1 MNCTDNTN
9 LQNFKSNNSKRSIFN
24 LFCRYNNQL
33 TVMRRDLRTC
43 KSKIAE
49 QQKQILEYTSR
60 MDEYDK
66 KNEETSRKFST
77 LLQELNKCKT
87 ELQYWRSKTPALL
100 PLCNNCGQVGF
111 IPTPT
116 EELQTLNKE
125 APSDGNNK
133 KNLFLWFS
141 FFSPK

>member
-1 MNCTDNTN
+1 
-9 LQNFKSNNSKRSIFN
+9 
-24 LFCRYNNQL
+24 
-33 TVMRRDLRTC
+33 MRRDLRTC

-49 QQKQILEYTSR
+49 QQKQILEYATR

-87 ELQYWRSKTPALL
+87 ELQYWRSKTPAI
-100 PLCNNCGQVGF
+100 PPVCNNCGHVSF

-116 EELQTLNKE
+116 EDLQALTNQDV
-125 APSDGNNK
+125 PSDGESK
-133 KNLFLWFS
+133 QKLFPYLFYMEVNCVIGCLS
-141 FFSPK
+141 IYLFFQ

>member
-1 MNCTDNTN
+1 
-9 LQNFKSNNSKRSIFN
+9 
-24 LFCRYNNQL
+24 
-33 TVMRRDLRTC
+33 MRRDLRTC

-49 QQKQILEYTSR
+49 QQKQILEYATR

-87 ELQYWRSKTPALL
+87 ELQYWRSKTPAIT
-100 PLCNNCGQVGF
+100 PMCNNCGHISF

-116 EELQTLNKE
+116 EDPQALTNQDV
-125 APSDGNNK
+125 PSDGK
-133 KNLFLWFS
+133 FLSHQHFS
-141 FFSPK
+141 KELDNFFILKLIFFNF

>member
-1 MNCTDNTN
+1 M
-9 LQNFKSNNSKRSIFN
+9 S
-24 LFCRYNNQL
+24 RYNNQL

-49 QQKQILEYTSR
+49 QQKQILEYASR

-87 ELQYWRSKTPALL
+87 ELQYWRSKTPAI
-100 PLCNNCGQVGF
+100 PSTYNNCGHIGF
-111 IPTPT
+111 APTVS
-116 EELQTLNKE
+116 EEVQSPNRIE
-125 APSDGNNK
+125 GN
-133 KNLFLWFS
+133 FLVV
-141 FFSPK
+141 SPL